1 MTESIACF
9 AGALIHL
16 YPQMRIGIFTPRLQQ
31 AEVSIGRASVFMQMN
46 EDKLP
51 NKITKLTKQKI
62 ELDNGS
68 FMHAVSG
75 SDQSNIEGLT
85 FDIAILD
92 EAQKISNYTTSERII
107 PMLGFLQ
114 SSIKKLKVLILS
126 LMIN

>member
-68 FMHAVSG
+68 FMHAVSYC
-75 SDQSNIEGLT
+75 NI
-85 FDIAILD
+85 
-92 EAQKISNYTTSERII
+92 R
-107 PMLGFLQ
+107 
-114 SSIKKLKVLILS
+114 
-126 LMIN
+126 